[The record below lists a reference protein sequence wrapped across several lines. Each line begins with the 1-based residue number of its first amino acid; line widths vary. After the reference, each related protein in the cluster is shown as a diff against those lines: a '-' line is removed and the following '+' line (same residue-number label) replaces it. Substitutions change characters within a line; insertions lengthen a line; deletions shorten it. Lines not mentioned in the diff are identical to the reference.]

1 MNRFSIA
8 DVTAESV
15 TAANPQ
21 PMKDAPSQDVI
32 AEANLL
38 AMLSHELRTPLNGI
52 VGTIELLE
60 HTSLSTEQL
69 GLIAALKTSAE
80 ALAKVICAVG
90 ETSPRLGNHTRNPL
104 LSPASFGTLKTPK
117 SEWNSQAFVGKSVPT
132 EPEDTIQQRPT
143 RLLLV
148 DDNQINLV
156 VVGAMLMKAG
166 HNVVEAHDGLEA
178 VSAAAAEKFDVIL
191 TDINMPVLDGIS
203 AARRIRDSN
212 GPNRDT
218 PIIALTANVQSKG
231 EREFR
236 DAGINLVLF
245 KPLVKATLDKALLE
259 MGVGE
264 MSKHT

>member
-1 MNRFSIA
+1 
-8 DVTAESV
+8 
-15 TAANPQ
+15 
-21 PMKDAPSQDVI
+21 MKDVLSRDTITQ
-32 AEANLL
+32 ANLL
-38 AMLSHELRTPLNGI
+38 AILSHELRTPLNGI

-69 GLIAALKTSAE
+69 GLVAALKTSAE
-80 ALAKVICAVG
+80 ALAKIICAGG
-90 ETSPRLGNHTRNPL
+90 EPSLRLGNQEPIPRL
-104 LSPASFGTLKTPK
+104 DPATFDTLETPK
-117 SEWNSQAFVGKSVPT
+117 SEWNGQALEGKSVPT
-132 EPEDTIQQRPT
+132 EPEGIIQQRPT

-156 VVGAMLMKAG
+156 VVGALLMKAG

-191 TDINMPVLDGIS
+191 TDINMPVLDGLS
-203 AARRIRDSN
+203 AARRIRDSS
-212 GPNRDT
+212 GPNRET
-218 PIIALTANVQSKG
+218 PIIALTASTQLKSEG
-231 EREFR
+231 EFH

-259 MGVGE
+259 MGVGG